1 MFCGRR
7 EAILK
12 ARDQGFQG
20 ILVLVGSKLNEQ
32 CWRGPKQAPRKV
44 TRVVEDLQ
52 KFLRQGLSFYFMT
65 MPTSIMQEA
74 KSLATSAVKGFL
86 NVQ

>member
-1 MFCGRR
+1 M
-7 EAILK
+7 K

-20 ILVLVGSKLNEQ
+20 ILVLVASKLNEQ
-32 CWRGPKQAPRKV
+32 CWRGLKQAPRKV
-44 TRVVEDLQ
+44 TRVMEDLQ